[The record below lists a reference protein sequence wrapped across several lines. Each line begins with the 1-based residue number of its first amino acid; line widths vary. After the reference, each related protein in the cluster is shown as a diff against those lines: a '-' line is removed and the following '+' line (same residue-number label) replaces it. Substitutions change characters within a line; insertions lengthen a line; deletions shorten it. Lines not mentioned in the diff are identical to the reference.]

1 MAAGLGFKT
10 FNTGDVLS
18 AADTNGYL
26 MQGVLVFADA
36 AARDA
41 AITSPQEG
49 QCCYLKDTDAV
60 QTYSGTAWVG
70 FDDSNAIQNA
80 IVDAKG
86 DIVAASGNDTPAR
99 LAVGNNGDTLVA
111 DSAATTGLRYIP
123 LNNAGKN
130 GIINGGFDVW
140 QRGTS
145 ISISASSNKY
155 TADRWLCDANANQA
169 LTVSRQATADT
180 TNLPFIQYCLR
191 VQRNSGQTGTGNIS
205 PGTPF
210 ETSNTIPYAGKTVTF
225 SFYARKGADYSAAS
239 SALGFYIYTG
249 TGTDQNPYSGF
260 TGGTQVMNSTATLTT
275 TWQRF
280 SASVT
285 LGTSVTQISP
295 FFTFTPVGTASTND
309 YFEVTGVQLEVGSVA
324 TTFSRNAG
332 TLQGELAACQ
342 RYYVR
347 WGGTGAYEFIG
358 LGTGA
363 TSTIASIS
371 VMLPVQMRIA
381 PTTVDYSTLGIFD
394 ATAVTGSAVPTIVS
408 SYTGTKVAGLD
419 ATVASGVTVNRPYRL
434 ITNNSTSGFLGLSAE
449 L

>member
-1 MAAGLGFKT
+1 MA
-10 FNTGDVLS
+10 TGRIPTT
-18 AADTNGYL
+18 AN
-26 MQGVLVFADA
+26 
-36 AARDA
+36 
-41 AITSPQEG
+41 SP
-49 QCCYLKDTDAV
+49 LT
-60 QTYSGTAWVG
+60 
-70 FDDSNAIQNA
+70 
-80 IVDAKG
+80 AKG
-86 DIVAASGNDTPAR
+86 DLFTFSTGSAK
-99 LAVGNNGDTLVA
+99 LAVGNSGDTLVA
-111 DSAATTGLRYIP
+111 DSAATTGLNYIP

-155 TADRWLCDANANQA
+155 TADRWLCDANASQA

-191 VQRNSGQTGTGNIS
+191 VQRDSGQTGTGNIS

-260 TGGTQVMNSTATLTT
+260 TGGAQVMNSTATLTT

-280 SASVT
+280 TASVT
-285 LGTSVTQISP
+285 LATSVTQISP

-332 TLQGELAACQ
+332 TIQGELAACQ
-342 RYYVR
+342 RYYYR
-347 WGGTGAYEFIG
+347 SSAGTNNNAFLALGFI
-358 LGTGA
+358 
-363 TSTIASIS
+363 TSTTTNARVGFVLPSTMRTNPTS
-371 VMLPVQMRIA
+371 V
-381 PTTVDYSTLGIFD
+381 DFSTLRILD
-394 ATAVTGSAVPTIVS
+394 S
-408 SYTGTKVAGLD
+408 SFAS
-419 ATVASGVTVNRPYRL
+419 ATVNSITLLSPEQGQNAAFLELALSGGLTANRNVWL
-434 ITNNSTSGFLGLSAE
+434 SCNGSGGYVGVSAE

>member
-1 MAAGLGFKT
+1 MAIGRIPEPG
-10 FNTGDVLS
+10 TGIPES
-18 AADTNGYL
+18 IIA
-26 MQGVLVFADA
+26 
-36 AARDA
+36 
-41 AITSPQEG
+41 
-49 QCCYLKDTDAV
+49 
-60 QTYSGTAWVG
+60 
-70 FDDSNAIQNA
+70 
-80 IVDAKG
+80 AKG
-86 DIVAASGNDTPAR
+86 DLLTGTANDTPAV
-99 LAVGNNGDTLVA
+99 LTVGANGTTLVA
-111 DSAATTGLRYIP
+111 DSAATTGLNYIP

-145 ISISASSNKY
+145 ISIAASSNKY

-169 LTVSRQATADT
+169 LTVSRQATGDT

-239 SALGFYIYTG
+239 NALGFYIYTG

-260 TGGTQVMNSTATLTT
+260 TGGTPVMSSTATLTA

-280 SASVT
+280 TASVT
-285 LGTSVTQISP
+285 LATSVTQISP
-295 FFTFTPVGTASTND
+295 FFTFTPVGTASTDD

-332 TLQGELAACQ
+332 TIQGELAACQ
-342 RYYVR
+342 RYYYR
-347 WGGTGAYEFIG
+347 QTAGTLYAVFA
-358 LGTGA
+358 TGYI
-363 TSTIASIS
+363 STTTAAAF
-371 VMLPVQMRIA
+371 VFPFPVTMR
-381 PTTVDYSTLGIFD
+381 
-394 ATAVTGSAVPTIVS
+394 
-408 SYTGTKVAGLD
+408 
-419 ATVASGVTVNRPYRL
+419 TVASSAEAANVEVIDYSNGTFAASSPSLAVTELSPQMGRIGWTISGGTAGRGAF
-434 ITNNSTSGFLGLSAE
+434 IRASNNTAAYVGFSAE

>member
-36 AARDA
+36 AARTA

-49 QCCYLKDTDAV
+49 QMSFLKDTNS
-60 QTYSGTAWVG
+60 TEYYSGSAWVAIG
-70 FDDSNAIQNA
+70 GSVPDSY
-80 IVDAKG
+80 
-86 DIVAASGNDTPAR
+86 
-99 LAVGNNGDTLVA
+99 
-111 DSAATTGLRYIP
+111 GLS
-123 LNNAGKN
+123 AGKN
-130 GIINGGFDVW
+130 GVINGGMDCW
-140 QRGTS
+140 ARGTS

-169 LTVSRQATADT
+169 LTVSRQATSDT
-180 TNLPFIQYCLR
+180 TNLPSIQYCLR

-210 ETSNTIPYAGKTVTF
+210 ETVNTIPYAGKTVVF

-260 TGGTQVMNSTATLTT
+260 TGGAQVMNSTATLTT

-280 SASVT
+280 TASVT
-285 LGTSVTQISP
+285 LASSVTQICP
-295 FFTFTPVGTASTND
+295 FFTFTPTGTAGTND
-309 YFEVTGVQLEVGSVA
+309 YFEVTGVQLELGSTA
-324 TTFSRNAG
+324 TTFSRNAS
-332 TLQGELAACQ
+332 TYQGELAACQ
-342 RYYVR
+342 RYYEFT
-347 WGGTGAYEFIG
+347 GGKVSGYPIIGGYAAAGFTSYIPLAFKVSKRISPTVTKVGTWAATNTGQPSANYIGVDGFSTLQTATATGAWFIYPD
-358 LGTGA
+358 
-363 TSTIASIS
+363 ST
-371 VMLPVQMRIA
+371 
-381 PTTVDYSTLGIFD
+381 DDGF
-394 ATAVTGSAVPTIVS
+394 TA
-408 SYTGTKVAGLD
+408 D
-419 ATVASGVTVNRPYRL
+419 
-434 ITNNSTSGFLGLSAE
+434 AE

>member
-1 MAAGLGFKT
+1 M
-10 FNTGDVLS
+10 LS
-18 AADTNGYL
+18 
-26 MQGVLVFADA
+26 
-36 AARDA
+36 
-41 AITSPQEG
+41 
-49 QCCYLKDTDAV
+49 YLKDTNAV
-60 QTYSGTAWVG
+60 EVYDGANWVAS
-70 FDDSNAIQNA
+70 DDPNAIQNT

-86 DIVAASGNDTPAR
+86 DLITATGADVPAR
-99 LAVGNNGDTLVA
+99 LAVGSNGDTLVA

-155 TADRWLCDANANQA
+155 TADRWLCDANASQA

-191 VQRNSGQTGTGNIS
+191 VQRNSGQTGTGAIS

-280 SASVT
+280 TASVT
-285 LGTSVTQISP
+285 LATSVTQISP

-324 TTFSRNAG
+324 TTFSRNAS

-342 RYYVR
+342 RYYEKSFNI
-347 WGGTGAYEFIG
+347 GTAPAQNAGSDGSAIIPLTSDYAQFFIPFKVTKRTAPSITIFNPSAANANPRNFDDAADLGAATARFIG
-358 LGTGA
+358 ETSFSVVAAKNAAGTTGDV
-363 TSTIASIS
+363 I
-371 VMLPVQMRIA
+371 
-381 PTTVDYSTLGIFD
+381 GINW
-394 ATAVTGSAVPTIVS
+394 TA
-408 SYTGTKVAGLD
+408 
-419 ATVASGVTVNRPYRL
+419 
-434 ITNNSTSGFLGLSAE
+434 NSE